1 MDFMDLTDFCSVTI
15 CEIGGVFKVMQTTT
29 DLIIK
34 DAIEVSLLPGVGNQ
48 TQNRIR
54 KALSDLTAIFSMGE
68 KSLAALGIPDQAFSI
83 IRARSYQATAS
94 EIYDWGIREGCE
106 FLIRGTPGYP
116 QLLEEICDPPLVL
129 YARGQLGSLQLPCIA
144 IVGTRRP
151 TIYGLQMA
159 QGIASDLG
167 NRGIG
172 IVSGLARGIDG
183 AAHRGCLENGGN
195 TIAVLGCGI
204 DIVYPR
210 EHRQLTQKILE
221 KGLLL
226 SEFAPGTS
234 PSPQNFP
241 VRNRIISGLSLG
253 TVIIEASEYSGSLI
267 TARLAM
273 EQNREVFAL
282 PGNLTSPQS
291 FGPNFLIKQGAKLVQ
306 SWRDVV
312 EELPSDI
319 RAEIFAKEDSK
330 PSAAPELELLSDE
343 ENRLLDLLKMDE
355 TTQFDKLYRMSNLSI
370 PHLSDLLLHLEMKG
384 RIRQLPGNLYVKHR
398 K

>member
-1 MDFMDLTDFCSVTI
+1 VKSVAF
-15 CEIGGVFKVMQTTT
+15 FKIMRLLT

-34 DAIEVSLLPGVGNQ
+34 HAIEVSLLPGVGNL
-48 TQNRIR
+48 TQNRVL
-54 KALSDLTAIFSMGE
+54 KSLSELSELFSMGE
-68 KSLAALGIPDQAFSI
+68 KSLASLGIPDEAFPI
-83 IRARSYQATAS
+83 IRSRSYQATAS
-94 EIYDWGIREGCE
+94 EIYDWGVREGCT
-106 FLIRGTPGYP
+106 FLIRGTDGYP
-116 QLLEEICDPPLVL
+116 SLLEEIYDPPLVL
-129 YARGQLGSLQLPCIA
+129 YARGHLEALQLPCIA

-167 NRGIG
+167 QRNICV
-172 IVSGLARGIDG
+172 VSGLARGIDG
-183 AAHRGCLENGGN
+183 AAHRGSLESGGN

-210 EHRQLTQKILE
+210 EHRQLTQKIIE
-221 KGLLL
+221 KGLIL

-253 TVIIEASEYSGSLI
+253 TIIVEASEYSGSLI

-312 EELPSDI
+312 EELPPDI
-319 RAEIFAKEDSK
+319 RAEMLAKEDSR
-330 PSAAPELELLSDE
+330 PSATPGLELLSDE
-343 ENRLLDLLKMDE
+343 ENKLLDLLKMDE
-355 TTQFDKLYRMSNLSI
+355 TTQFDRIYRMSNQSI

-384 RIRQLPGNLYVKHR
+384 RIRQLPGNLYVKLR